1 MSVSIVGKRYAR
13 ALLQLA
19 VDANAVERIQRD
31 LRDFASSWQSSR
43 ELRAVFENPSISQTT
58 RATILKDLA
67 QSAGMH
73 DHTRNLL
80 LMLSDRQRLSHVGEV
95 ADAFDALAEARSG
108 KLRAEV
114 TSASELS
121 PGYYAELQ
129 NALQAATG
137 KQVVLVH
144 KVDPSLVGGVVTK
157 VGDRVFDGS
166 LKSRLTELRDEL
178 LR

>member
-1 MSVSIVGKRYAR
+1 VSVSVVGKRYAR

-19 VDANAVERIQRD
+19 VDANAVDRIGRD
-31 LRDFASSWQSSR
+31 LRDFANSWQSSR
-43 ELRAVFENPSISQTT
+43 ELRAIFENPSIAQAT

-73 DHTRNLL
+73 DHTRDLL
-80 LMLSDRQRLSHVGEV
+80 RLLSDRQRLSYIGEV
-95 ADAFDALAEARSG
+95 ADAFDALAETRSG
-108 KLRAEV
+108 KLHAEV

-121 PGYYAELQ
+121 PSYYAELQ

-137 KQVVLVH
+137 KPVVLVH

-157 VGDRVFDGS
+157 VGDRIFDGS
-166 LKSRLTELRDEL
+166 LKSRLSELRDEL